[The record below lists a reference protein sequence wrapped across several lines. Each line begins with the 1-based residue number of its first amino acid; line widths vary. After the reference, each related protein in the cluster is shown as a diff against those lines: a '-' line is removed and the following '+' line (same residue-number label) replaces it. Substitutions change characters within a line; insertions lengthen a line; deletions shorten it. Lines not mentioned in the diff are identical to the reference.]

1 MDAMKHRSLQDCYLA
16 ASLPVVFTL
25 HIARGSMAAYAYANG
40 TRGLVCAF
48 DDIFARLGW
57 VAWLSHTLPMHA
69 AAAIVEEPLQ
79 ISMTIM
85 AVLWFL
91 MLDWRT
97 WVWTAIGLRHW
108 FLRSCIATVVKAA
121 VLCYIGSL
129 ILLGQ

>member
-1 MDAMKHRSLQDCYLA
+1 
-16 ASLPVVFTL
+16 
-25 HIARGSMAAYAYANG
+25 
-40 TRGLVCAF
+40 
-48 DDIFARLGW
+48 
-57 VAWLSHTLPMHA
+57 MHA

-85 AVLWFL
+85 AVLWFF
-91 MLDWRT
+91 MHDWRT

-108 FLRSCIATVVKAA
+108 FLRSYIATVVKAA

>member
-1 MDAMKHRSLQDCYLA
+1 MDAMKHSLQDCYFA

-25 HIARGSMAAYAYANG
+25 RIARGSMAASANG

-85 AVLWFL
+85 AVLWFF
-91 MLDWRT
+91 MHDWRT